1 MIDGYPWLE
10 RYVIELAGRGAS
22 PHTIAA
28 YRSDLSQW
36 LAVDPDLAAWDG
48 KRLRHYVMERSAGPN
63 TARTVARKVA
73 AIRSFYRFLERAGE
87 IDLNPTRR
95 MVSPRFRRGL
105 PRVLTID
112 EASTLIESAMKASGP
127 LGLRN
132 WALLEVLYGGGL
144 RASEA
149 VSLSLGDVDW
159 PTRFLKVRGKGKK
172 ERWVPFGTKAER
184 ALASY
189 LDAGRP
195 ALAGP
200 GESAVFVNHRG
211 GRLNVRSVGR
221 IVKSVL
227 AASAIGRDI
236 SPHWLRHSFATH
248 LLMNGADL
256 RIVQDLLGHESL
268 HTTQIYTHI
277 SQDHLTRVYQRTHP
291 RA

>member
-1 MIDGYPWLE
+1 MT
-10 RYVIELAGRGAS
+10 ELAGRSAS
-22 PHTIAA
+22 PHTISA
-28 YRSDLSQW
+28 YRSDLGQW
-36 LAVDPDLAAWDG
+36 LAVDPDLAAWDSR
-48 KRLRHYVMERSAGPN
+48 RLRKYVMARAAGAN

-73 AIRSFYRFLERAGE
+73 ALRSFYRFLEREGVVDPNPARRIAG
-87 IDLNPTRR
+87 
-95 MVSPRFRRGL
+95 PRFRRAL

-112 EASTLIESAMKASGP
+112 EASALIEAAMKQAGP
-127 LGLRN
+127 RGLRN

-144 RASEA
+144 RASE
-149 VSLSLGDVDW
+149 VVGLNLGDVDW
-159 PTRFLKVRGKGKK
+159 SARFLKVRGKGKK
-172 ERWVPFGTKAER
+172 ERWVPFGSKADE
-184 ALASY
+184 ALSTY
-189 LDAGRP
+189 LGAGRP
-195 ALAGP
+195 ALAGLD
-200 GESAVFVNHRG
+200 ESAVFVNHRG

-227 AASAIGRDI
+227 AASAIGRNI

-277 SQDHLTRVYQRTHP
+277 SQDHLTRVYQRAHP

>member
-1 MIDGYPWLE
+1 MIDGYLWLE
-10 RYVIELAGRGAS
+10 RYLSELVGRGAS
-22 PHTIAA
+22 PHTVAA

-48 KRLRHYVMERSAGPN
+48 KRLRQYVMERSAGTN

-73 AIRSFYRFLERAGE
+73 ALRSFYRFLEREGE
-87 IDLNPTRR
+87 IDPNPARR

-112 EASTLIESAMKASGP
+112 EASTLIESAMRAFGP

-149 VSLSLGDVDW
+149 VGLSLGDVDW

-184 ALASY
+184 ALSSY
-189 LDAGRP
+189 LDAARP
-195 ALAGP
+195 ALASP
-200 GESAVFVNHRG
+200 GETAVFVNHRG

-268 HTTQIYTHI
+268 HTTQIYTHV